1 MSEVVHGP
9 LDFINIMKSYTCIR
23 SIKLFLF
30 FRGNIPGNDISK
42 GEQLCDYLQVFPVK
56 GTGFHRYVFILFK
69 QEQQIDFRD
78 DRLSPNT

>member
-1 MSEVVHGP
+1 MA
-9 LDFINIMKSYTCIR
+9 LYLLNKMKSDTCIR
-23 SIKLFLF
+23 STKLLF

-69 QEQQIDFRD
+69 QEQQIDFKD
-78 DRLSPNT
+78 ARLSPNT